1 MTDRAPLPLSPPLTL
16 TRPPLRRAT
25 VASGRTAR
33 RFAGALMVATLGP
46 AVALAAP
53 AVTVPAQPVLRPEAP
68 LPADALV
75 PGAQG
80 VGAIL
85 CTAESADNAPAPT
98 PAATVRVQD
107 PWAAQPVM
115 TGAGDP
121 VAVRFFKRGR
131 TLIFD
136 AGAEVVYIERDHRR
150 FTYIAS
156 GPSGVVKW
164 RGLCQAERS

>member
-1 MTDRAPLPLSPPLTL
+1 MTDRAPLPLI
-16 TRPPLRRAT
+16 RPPLRRAT
-25 VASGRTAR
+25 VASGRAAR

-53 AVTVPAQPVLRPEAP
+53 AVTVAVPAQPVLRPEAP

-85 CTAESADNAPAPT
+85 CTAESADNA